1 MTYAIRTHQLTKGYH
16 GKDVVSNVSMN
27 VKRGEIY
34 GFLGPNGAG
43 KTTIM
48 KMMTSLI
55 KPTAGDIEVLGT
67 RLQANSHEVL
77 KRIGCIIEYP
87 IFYDKLPARKNLE
100 IYCEYMGYYKKDA
113 ISEALAL
120 VNLKNVEDVPVKE
133 FSLGMKQ
140 RLGIARAIVTKPELL
155 ILDEPVNGLDPIG
168 MQELRD
174 LFYKLSRQYGVTL
187 LISSHIL
194 GEIEHIADTI
204 GIIREGRLVEETSMA
219 EIRGNHTEHIE
230 LSVSDYPKAA
240 YVLEHELQAN
250 NFQVKEEE
258 DLINVYDPAISQND
272 IILAMVRNGVEIGK
286 INNKNLSLEGYFMQ
300 RMEGSKKHA

>member
-1 MTYAIRTHQLTKGYH
+1 
-16 GKDVVSNVSMN
+16 
-27 VKRGEIY
+27 
-34 GFLGPNGAG
+34 
-43 KTTIM
+43 
-48 KMMTSLI
+48 
-55 KPTAGDIEVLGT
+55 
-67 RLQANSHEVL
+67 
-77 KRIGCIIEYP
+77 
-87 IFYDKLPARKNLE
+87 
-100 IYCEYMGYYKKDA
+100 
-113 ISEALAL
+113 
-120 VNLKNVEDVPVKE
+120 
-133 FSLGMKQ
+133 
-140 RLGIARAIVTKPELL
+140 
-155 ILDEPVNGLDPIG
+155 

>member
-1 MTYAIRTHQLTKGYH
+1 MTYAIRTHELTKGYR
-16 GKDVVSNVSMN
+16 GKDVVSSVSMN

-48 KMMTSLI
+48 KMMTGLI
-55 KPTAGDIEVLGT
+55 KPTGGDIEILGT
-67 RLQANSHEVL
+67 RLQSKSHEVL

-87 IFYDKLPARKNLE
+87 IFYEKLSARKNLE
-100 IYCEYMGYYKKDA
+100 IYCDYMGYYNKEA
-113 ISEALAL
+113 ITESMQL
-120 VNLKNVEDVPVKE
+120 VNLKNVEDVPVRE

-140 RLGIARAIVTKPELL
+140 RLAIARAIVTKPELL
-155 ILDEPVNGLDPIG
+155 ILDEPVNGLDPLG

-174 LFYKLSRQYGVTL
+174 LFYKLSRQYGITL

-204 GIIREGRLVEETSMA
+204 GIIKSGKLVEETAMA
-219 EIRGNHTEHIE
+219 DIRGNHTEHIE
-230 LSVSDYPKAA
+230 VSVSDFSKAA
-240 YVLEHELQAN
+240 FVLEHELNTA

-258 DLINVYDPAISQND
+258 GLINVYDGALTQND
-272 IILAMVRNGVEIGK
+272 IILAMVRNGVEINT
-286 INNKNLSLEGYFMQ
+286 INNRNLSLEGYFLQ
-300 RMEGSKKHA
+300 RMEGGKKHA

>member
-1 MTYAIRTHQLTKGYH
+1 MTYAIRTHQLTKGYR
-16 GKDVVSNVSMN
+16 GKEVVSGVNMN
-27 VKRGEIY
+27 VRRGEIY

-48 KMMTSLI
+48 KMMTNLT
-55 KPTAGDIEVLGT
+55 KPTSGEIEVLGT
-67 RLQANSHEVL
+67 RLQANSHDIL

-87 IFYDKLPARKNLE
+87 ILYDKLSAKKNLE

-113 ISEALAL
+113 IPEALEL
-120 VNLKNVEDVPVKE
+120 VNLKVVDDVPVRE

-174 LFYKLSRQYGVTL
+174 LFYKLSRQYGITL

-194 GEIEHIADTI
+194 GEIEQIADTI
-204 GIIREGRLVEETSMA
+204 GIIREGRLIEETSMA
-219 EIRGNHTEHIE
+219 EIRGNNTEHIE

-240 YVLEHELQAN
+240 YVLEHELHAT
-250 NFQVKEEE
+250 NFLVKEEE
-258 DLINVYDPAISQND
+258 GLINIYDPAISQND
-272 IILAMVRNGVEIGK
+272 IIQAMVRNGVEIGR
-286 INNKNLSLEGYFMQ
+286 INNKNLSLEGYFLQ

>member
-1 MTYAIRTHQLTKGYH
+1 MTYAIRTHELTKVYR
-16 GKDVVSNVSMN
+16 GKDVVSSVSMN

-48 KMMTSLI
+48 KMMTGLI
-55 KPTAGDIEVLGT
+55 KPTGGDMEILGT
-67 RLQANSHEVL
+67 SVRSKSHEVL

-87 IFYDKLPARKNLE
+87 IFYEKLSARKNLE
-100 IYCEYMGYYKKDA
+100 IYCDYMGYYNKEA
-113 ISEALAL
+113 IKESMQL
-120 VNLKNVEDVPVKE
+120 VNLKNVDDVPVRE

-140 RLGIARAIVTKPELL
+140 RLAIARAIVTKPELL

-174 LFYKLSRQYGVTL
+174 LFYKLSRQYGITL

-204 GIIREGRLVEETSMA
+204 GIIKSGKLVEETAMA
-219 EIRGNHTEHIE
+219 DIRGNHTEHIE
-230 LSVSDYPKAA
+230 VSVSDFAKAA
-240 YVLEHELQAN
+240 FVLEHELNTA

-258 DLINVYDPAISQND
+258 GLINVYDGALTQND
-272 IILAMVRNGVEIGK
+272 IILAMVRNGVEINT
-286 INNKNLSLEGYFMQ
+286 INNRNLTLESYFLQ
-300 RMEGSKKHA
+300 RMEGGKKHA